1 MITSGQLNLLR
12 VGLTEIL
19 MREFE
24 KPNIFGQIYEI
35 DNSNKE
41 YEEYQHIVGLPALP
55 EWDAD
60 GAELPFMS
68 ATNGYKV
75 LFVHKDYGYAWAIS
89 KRLMRG
95 DQYQVVAGRLTRT
108 AVRAA
113 QNTIELLTTA
123 FYATNPT
130 WVDGKQLFA
139 TDHPY
144 EGGTYNNKIT
154 APLTDTSLQ
163 EALRWFR
170 RAVDWRGNPIMI
182 EPAVLMVPPELEVT
196 AKVLVGSMAY
206 PTTSSSSPVQ
216 ANAGTF
222 NPFKGTLDVV
232 VNPYLVD
239 TNDWFVFASPSV
251 GSLKFFWREK
261 PTIVTERD
269 FRTQG
274 ILNAITMAF
283 SYGAVDVIGMVG
295 SIVAGG

>member
-1 MITSGQLNLLR
+1 MISSGQLNLLR

-19 MREFE
+19 MREFQ
-24 KPNIFGQIYEI
+24 KPNIYGQIYEI

-60 GAELPFMS
+60 GSELPFMS

-95 DQYQVVAGRLTRT
+95 DQYQVVSGRLTRT

-130 WVDGKQLFA
+130 WVDGKTLFA
-139 TDHPY
+139 TDHPI
-144 EGGTYNNKIT
+144 EGGKYSNKLS
-154 APLTDTSLQ
+154 AGLDDTSLAS
-163 EALRWFR
+163 ALNLFR

-182 EPAVLMVPPELEVT
+182 EPAVLMVPPELEVK

-206 PTTSSSSPVQ
+206 PTVTGNSSPFQ
-216 ANAGTF
+216 ANAGTA
-222 NPFKGTLDVV
+222 NPFKGTLDVI
-232 VNPYLVD
+232 VNPYLTD

-261 PTIVTERD
+261 PNIVTERD

-274 ILNAITMAF
+274 IMNAITMAF
-283 SYGAVDVIGMVG
+283 SFGAVDVIGMVG
-295 SIVAGG
+295 SSVT

>member
-19 MREFE
+19 MREFQ

-35 DNSNKE
+35 DNSEKE

-68 ATNGYKV
+68 ATNAYKV

-95 DQYQVVAGRLTRT
+95 DQYQVVSGRLTRT

-113 QNTIELLTTA
+113 QHTIELLTTA
-123 FYATNPT
+123 FIATNPT
-130 WVDGKQLFA
+130 WVDGKPLFA
-139 TDHPY
+139 LDHPY
-144 EGGTYNNKIT
+144 EGGVYSNRIN
-154 APLTDTSLQ
+154 AQLTESGLNDGFN
-163 EALRWFR
+163 RFR
-170 RAVDWRGNPIMI
+170 RAVDWRGNPII
-182 EPAVLMVPPELEVT
+182 VEPAVLMVPPELEAT
-196 AKVLVGSMAY
+196 AKVLVNSMAY
-206 PTTSSSSPVQ
+206 PSGYSGSPV
-216 ANAGTF
+216 APNSGTV
-222 NPFKGTLDVV
+222 NPFRGKLEVV

-239 TNDWFVFASPSV
+239 SNDWYLFASPSE

-261 PTIVTERD
+261 PNIVTERD

-274 ILNAITMAF
+274 IMNAITMAF
-283 SYGAVDVIGMVG
+283 SFGAVDIIGMVG
-295 SIVAGG
+295 SIV